1 VPPALL
7 RNPGDHELLEGESIL
22 HEYPD
27 DCGLLLWESYRDVRL
42 WAGTPPELR
51 GQLFHGTDSEQRR
64 EWIEGAHFD
73 RETLQALDTLQR
85 GLRRGGDSGPMVSAA
100 LSIAEYAER
109 AGAASTAMAF
119 TLLAAAAAPTA
130 SAAALAAGRLAVRQ
144 NHAAL
149 AEAWLRRTIALARR
163 SRAWASYG
171 GALIGLGQLAE
182 RRERLREAHA
192 FYRMGVRLA
201 RRRGL
206 SETQGQA
213 VRGLLRIALREGDD
227 VAAEGYANSALRLH
241 RLEHP
246 GRGSVLLDVAE
257 ARIRRGA
264 HAGAARLLSEA
275 LSSPTE
281 TNERVRALTM
291 LVRVAGAT
299 GDRVGVADA
308 WHRAMDLIEA
318 HGSTAMG
325 ARLLL
330 GLARAG
336 AEVMAEVQADLAAH
350 RALRWAHRGGD
361 AALCDECTAFLS
373 RVRFAAGGGDSPPR
387 QPNGRP

>member
-7 RNPGDHELLEGESIL
+7 RIPGDHELLEGESIL
-22 HEYPD
+22 REYPD
-27 DCGLLLWESYRDVRL
+27 GFGLLLWECYRDVRL
-42 WAGTPPELR
+42 WADTPPELR
-51 GQLFHGTDSEQRR
+51 GELFLGTDSGQRPK
-64 EWIEGAHFD
+64 WIEGPYLD
-73 RETLQALDTLQR
+73 RETLHALDTIQR
-85 GLRRGGDSGPMVSAA
+85 ALRRGGGDSGAMVPAA
-100 LSIAEYAER
+100 LSVAAYAER

-130 SAAALAAGRLAVRQ
+130 AAAALAVGRLAVRQ
-144 NHAAL
+144 HHTAM
-149 AEAWLRRTIALARR
+149 AETWLRRTIALARR
-163 SRAWASYG
+163 RRAWASYG

-206 SETQGQA
+206 TETQGHA

-241 RLEHP
+241 RFEHP
-246 GRGSVLLDVAE
+246 ERGSVLLDVAE

-264 HAGAARLLSEA
+264 HARAAALLREA
-275 LSSPTE
+275 LSLQTE
-281 TNERVRALTM
+281 TVAKVRALTM
-291 LVRVAGAT
+291 LVRVAGAM
-299 GDRVGVADA
+299 GDRMGVEDA
-308 WHRAMDLIEA
+308 WHDALDLIEA
-318 HGSTAMG
+318 HGSTALG

-350 RALRWAHRGGD
+350 RAQRWALAAGD
-361 AALCDECTAFLS
+361 DALRDECTAFLS
-373 RVRFAAGGGDSPPR
+373 RARFPAGGGDE
-387 QPNGRP
+387 